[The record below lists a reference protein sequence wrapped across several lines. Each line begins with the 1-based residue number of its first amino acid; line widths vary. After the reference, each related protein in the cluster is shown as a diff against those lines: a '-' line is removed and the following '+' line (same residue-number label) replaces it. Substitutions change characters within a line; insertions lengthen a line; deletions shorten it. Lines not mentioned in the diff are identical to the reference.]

1 MSEHTKEPWA
11 VSQYGDIQGP
21 DCADGDAFVAI
32 RVYGSTRQSRHGV
45 ARCKEAEA
53 NLQRAV
59 DCVNALAGLNP
70 SGVAALIEAAEDL
83 CAEKPGSRARTL
95 RALANIRGDGK

>member
-1 MSEHTKEPWA
+1 MSEVPEYLTVSRFHHHVIRSVDSLNRIADIDCDLSIEAATA
-11 VSQYGDIQGP
+11 V
-21 DCADGDAFVAI
+21 A
-32 RVYGSTRQSRHGV
+32 
-45 ARCKEAEA
+45 
-53 NLQRAV
+53 QRLV
-59 DCVNALAGLNP
+59 DCWNALAGLNP